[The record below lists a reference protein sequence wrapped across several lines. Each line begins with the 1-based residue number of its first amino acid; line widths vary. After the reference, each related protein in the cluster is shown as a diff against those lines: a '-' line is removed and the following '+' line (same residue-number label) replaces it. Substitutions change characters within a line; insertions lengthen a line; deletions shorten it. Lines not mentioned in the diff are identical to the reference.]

1 MNNTKG
7 NTFNASWKISEI
19 LGFEVFKTSGERLGV
34 LSNVIATGSND
45 VWVVQHGYRE
55 TLIPALKTIVTEVN
69 TDRKKIFISLPKE
82 FEKIFGTKTSYK
94 PIFNDYIV
102 YED

>member
-1 MNNTKG
+1 LNNNKE

-45 VWVVQHGYRE
+45 VWVVQYGYRE
-55 TLIPALKTIVTEVN
+55 TLIPALKNIITEVN
-69 TDRKKIFISLPKE
+69 VERKKIFVSLPKE
-82 FEKIFGTKTSYK
+82 FEKIFGTRTSYK